1 MVQGTDWKKTA
12 LMEQEFCILFASQ
25 FLSTIEFWKQV
36 LFQGWESANYAKAL
50 WTLYEKQD
58 SYILTVKKK

>member
-1 MVQGTDWKKTA
+1 
-12 LMEQEFCILFASQ
+12 MEQEFIILFAPQ
-25 FLSTIEFWKQV
+25 FLSTIGFWKQV
-36 LFQGWESANYAKAL
+36 LFQGWESANYTKAL

>member
-1 MVQGTDWKKTA
+1 
-12 LMEQEFCILFASQ
+12 MEQEFIILFAPQ
-25 FLSTIEFWKQV
+25 FLSTIGFWKQV